1 MVGRALVRHQEPL
14 PKNEDQAGSLIFVYN
29 PHFFAHRDGR
39 GGHRSDMPGVVRK
52 TSGGGCSVKP
62 RPVRYD
68 KSLLSS
74 LAAKMR

>member
-1 MVGRALVRHQEPL
+1 
-14 PKNEDQAGSLIFVYN
+14 
-29 PHFFAHRDGR
+29 
-39 GGHRSDMPGVVRK
+39 MPGVVRK

-62 RPVRYD
+62 QPTRYD